1 VGYLE
6 RRRREEVN
14 VGMDVRKANVYLAQK
29 DKYETRAL
37 NTHPGGVGGEG
48 GTKEWRWDKA
58 VGGAGRICRMSI

>member
-1 VGYLE
+1 
-6 RRRREEVN
+6 
-14 VGMDVRKANVYLAQK
+14 MDVRKANVYLAQK

>member
-14 VGMDVRKANVYLAQK
+14 VEMDVRKANVYLAQK

-37 NTHPGGVGGEG
+37 NTHPRGGGGGRG
-48 GTKEWRWDKA
+48 GWDKGME
-58 VGGAGRICRMSI
+58 VG